1 MAKNS
6 IKTWFSIFA
15 ELSKIKIPFA
25 VSFSAF
31 TGYVLF
37 KGSLDAGL
45 LISTVGVFLLASGS
59 AALNQFQEYRFD
71 TKMQRTQ
78 SRPIPSGR
86 FSSTNTLIFSVI
98 FSLIGFLILLY
109 GANITAGFIGLLTL
123 LWYNGIYTPLKRK
136 TVFAVLAGAFVG
148 AFPPLI
154 GWSAARGNI
163 FDKEILLIA
172 ALMFI
177 WQVPHF
183 ILLLLKYGKE
193 YEVAGFSVLTTYLS
207 EKQLR
212 KVIFV
217 WILATASSVV
227 IIPFA
232 GIISSMVIIIIL
244 LVSSLWLVLT
254 FYFLLRRQQ
263 MNLKMAF
270 IQINLF
276 LIFVLALFTVD
287 SLL

>member
-59 AALNQFQEYRFD
+59 AALNQFQEFRFD

-154 GWSAARGNI
+154 GWSAAGGNI
-163 FDKEILLIA
+163 LDKEILMIA

>member
-25 VSFSAF
+25 VSFSAL

-154 GWSAARGNI
+154 GWSAAGGNI
-163 FDKEILLIA
+163 FDKEILMIA

-227 IIPFA
+227 IIPIA
-232 GIISSMVIIIIL
+232 GIISSTIIIIIL

-263 MNLKMAF
+263 MNLKLAF

-276 LIFVLALFTVD
+276 LIFVLSLFTVD

>member
-71 TKMQRTQ
+71 IKMQRTQ

-86 FSSTNTLIFSVI
+86 FSSVNTLIFSVI

-109 GANITAGFIGLLTL
+109 GANITAGFTGLLTL
-123 LWYNGIYTPLKRK
+123 LWYNGIYTPLKKK

-154 GWSAARGNI
+154 GWSAAGGNI

-227 IIPFA
+227 IIPIA
-232 GIISSMVIIIIL
+232 GIISSTVIIIIL

-263 MNLKMAF
+263 MNLKLAF

-276 LIFVLALFTVD
+276 LIFVLSLFTVD

>member
-1 MAKNS
+1 MVKNKVKS
-6 IKTWFSIFA
+6 SFLIFA

-25 VSFSAF
+25 VAFSAF
-31 TGYVLF
+31 TGYILF
-37 KGSLDAGL
+37 KQTVDVSAL
-45 LISTVGVFLLASGS
+45 LATFGVFLLAGGS
-59 AALNQFQEYRFD
+59 AALNQYQEFRLD
-71 TKMQRTQ
+71 ILMGRTQ
-78 SRPIPSGR
+78 GRPIPSGR
-86 FSSTNTLIFSVI
+86 FSAASTLIFSII
-98 FSLIGFLILLY
+98 FSVIGAAILFF
-109 GANITAGFIGLLTL
+109 GANFTAFLIGLLTL
-123 LWYNGIYTPLKRK
+123 VWYNGIYTPLKKK

-154 GWSAARGNI
+154 GWSAAGGNI
-163 FDKEILLIA
+163 LDKEILMIA

-227 IIPFA
+227 IIPIA
-232 GIISSMVIIIIL
+232 GIISSTVIIIIL
-244 LVSSLWLVLT
+244 LVSSLWLVIT

>member
-154 GWSAARGNI
+154 GWSAAGGNI

-227 IIPFA
+227 IIPIA

-254 FYFLLRRQQ
+254 FYFLLRHQQ

-276 LIFVLALFTVD
+276 LIFVLALFSVD

>member
-6 IKTWFSIFA
+6 IKAWFSIFA

-59 AALNQFQEYRFD
+59 AALNQFQEFRFD

-154 GWSAARGNI
+154 GWSAAGGNI
-163 FDKEILLIA
+163 FDKEILMIA

-227 IIPFA
+227 IIPIA

-254 FYFLLRRQQ
+254 FYFLLRHQQ

-276 LIFVLALFTVD
+276 LIFVLALFSVD

>member
-59 AALNQFQEYRFD
+59 AALNQFQEFRFD
-71 TKMQRTQ
+71 TKMKRTQ

-86 FSSTNTLIFSVI
+86 FSSINTLIFSVI

-154 GWSAARGNI
+154 GWSAAGGNI
-163 FDKEILLIA
+163 FDKEILMIA

-227 IIPFA
+227 IIPIA
-232 GIISSMVIIIIL
+232 GIISSTVIIIIL

-263 MNLKMAF
+263 MNLKLAF

-276 LIFVLALFTVD
+276 LIFVLSLFTVD